1 MPDWVRVT
9 SVAEAPPGSVQEVH
23 AQGRVVAL
31 FNVEGDFF
39 AVDGICPHQGG
50 PLGDGQLEGATV
62 TCPWHGWQFNVRD
75 GKSLLNPQIE
85 QEAFQVR
92 VDDGEV
98 FLYV

>member
-1 MPDWVRVT
+1 MTNWVSCAT
-9 SVAEAPPGSVQEVH
+9 IDECPPGASLER
-23 AQGRVVAL
+23 AIDGRIVAV
-31 FNVEGDFF
+31 FNVNGELY
-39 AVDGICPHQGG
+39 ALDGICPHQGG
-50 PLGDGQLEGATV
+50 PLGQGQLHGQVV

-92 VDDGEV
+92 VDDGEI

>member
-1 MPDWVRVT
+1 MAQWIQIALESECPPSSALERV
-9 SVAEAPPGSVQEVH
+9 VQ
-23 AQGRVVAL
+23 GCVVAL

-50 PLGDGQLEGATV
+50 PLGDGQLEGSTV
-62 TCPWHGWQFNVRD
+62 TCPWHGWQFNVGD
-75 GKSLLNPQIE
+75 GKNLLNPQIE
-85 QEAFQVR
+85 QEAFPVR